1 MQAVPAH
8 NKKDFPPA
16 SSLPLPAKDT
26 PGKDPATGEKTMI
39 RYGVWNG
46 IKYDNRAGGDAAP
59 EGLDLKA
66 IKNFNPGNPID
77 VIIGNAGFLVFDESV
92 SLAGV
97 LLRYY
102 EKVTQASCG
111 RCTPCRTGSRLIEL
125 ALRDLVE
132 GRGDKVDWDHIYES
146 AEQMMLTS
154 LCGIGRTAPAAFV
167 GAMKYFRQ
175 RLLSCPK
182 PMRGDMFTTITAKC
196 IEACPA
202 HVNVPRYIDY
212 VRDGHPELAAGVLLN
227 HYPLVAT
234 CGRVCV
240 RPCEL
245 ACRRNE
251 VDQPIAIRDIKRWV
265 SDNTGVPIHELFK
278 GMKPTV
284 DRSKARVAVVG
295 AGPAGLNCA
304 YHLLLMGYPVDIYDK
319 DTKAGGMALRGIP
332 PYRLPKGLLAQET
345 EAITELGGVWH
356 YGKRLGKDFTVSS
369 LFEEGY
375 AAVFL
380 GIGCAE
386 GAYLG
391 LPGEDRSLNGY
402 QNGIDFLLDVETKLS
417 EGQTPKLEGD
427 VVVVGCGNVAMDCCR
442 SARRITN
449 GKVHVVYRR
458 TRNEASADQ
467 EEIDAALDEGV
478 EFHFLTNPVAITG
491 DNGRVTGVR
500 LTKME
505 LTEKDARGRRGV
517 RPIEGSE
524 FDLPCATVIA
534 AIGQKVERNVF
545 TEADGVLLS
554 RWGTISVTPALAT
567 TRPGVFAGGDCAT
580 GPTTLIGGLSQG
592 EKAATSIDEYLSR
605 GSVGFTP
612 RARMGEIIRDCK
624 LLEDVEP
631 VTPVRTAERQKA
643 PHISVESREKNFCEV
658 DQTFT
663 VEQARAE
670 AARCMRC
677 YRIYSVVTPRPI
689 PGNYNNK
696 PAGGI
701 VF

>member
-1 MQAVPAH
+1 MV
-8 NKKDFPPA
+8 
-16 SSLPLPAKDT
+16 
-26 PGKDPATGEKTMI
+26 

-46 IKYDNRAGGDAAP
+46 IKYDNTLGNDKTP

-66 IKNFNPGNPID
+66 LMNFNPGNPID
-77 VIIGNAGFLVFDESV
+77 VIIGNAGFLVFDDSV

-102 EKVTQASCG
+102 EKVSEASCG
-111 RCTPCRTGSRLIEL
+111 RCTPCCTGSRLIEL

-132 GRGDKVDWDHIYES
+132 GRGAAVDWDHIYES

-167 GAMKYFRQ
+167 GAMKHFRE
-175 RLLSCPK
+175 RLFETAEA
-182 PMRGDMFTTITAKC
+182 MRGDMFVTITAKC

-240 RPCEL
+240 RPCEA

-251 VDQPIAIRDIKRWV
+251 VDKPIAIRDIKRWV
-265 SDNTGVPIHELFK
+265 SDNTGVPIHELFN

-332 PYRLPKGLLAQET
+332 PYRLPKGLLQQET
-345 EAITELGGVWH
+345 DAITELGGVWH
-356 YGKRLGKDFTVSS
+356 YGKRLGKDFSVSS

-391 LPGEDRSLNGY
+391 LPGENRSLSGY
-402 QNGIDFLLDVETKLS
+402 QNGIDFLLNVETQLS
-417 EGQTPKLEGD
+417 EGKTPTLEGD

-442 SARRITN
+442 SARRIAS

-467 EEIDAALDEGV
+467 EEIDAAIDEGV
-478 EFHFLTNPVAITG
+478 EFHFLTNPVAISG
-491 DNGRVTGVR
+491 EEGHVTGVR

-517 RPIEGSE
+517 RPVEGSE

-534 AIGQKVERNVF
+534 AIGQKVERDVF
-545 TEADGVLLS
+545 SEADGVLLN

-580 GPTTLIGGLSQG
+580 GPTTRIGGLSQG
-592 EKAATSIDEYLSR
+592 EKAAYSIDEYLSR

-612 RARMGEIIRDCK
+612 RSRMGEIIRDCK
-624 LLEDVEP
+624 LLEDIEP
-631 VTPVRTAERQKA
+631 VTPVRTAPRQKV
-643 PHISVESREKNFCEV
+643 PHIAVQDREKNFCEV
-658 DQTFT
+658 DLTFT
-663 VEQARAE
+663 DEQARLE
-670 AARCMRC
+670 AQRCMRC
-677 YRIYSVVTPRPI
+677 YRIYAVVTPRPI

-696 PAGGI
+696 RTVSS

>member
-1 MQAVPAH
+1 
-8 NKKDFPPA
+8 
-16 SSLPLPAKDT
+16 
-26 PGKDPATGEKTMI
+26 MI

-46 IKYDNRAGGDAAP
+46 VKYDNTSGGDSAP

-66 IKNFNPGNPID
+66 LASFNPGNPID
-77 VIIGNAGFLVFDESV
+77 VLIGNQGFLVFDESV

-102 EKVTQASCG
+102 EKVSAASCG

-132 GRGDKVDWDHIYES
+132 GRGGTVDWAHIYES

-154 LCGIGRTAPAAFV
+154 LCGIGITSPAAFV
-167 GAMKYFRQ
+167 GAMRYFER
-175 RLLSCPK
+175 RLFSDAS
-182 PMRGDMFTTITAKC
+182 PMKGDMFVTTTAKC
-196 IEACPA
+196 IEACPS
-202 HVNVPRYIDY
+202 HVNIPRYIDY

-240 RPCEL
+240 RPCEA

-251 VDQPIAIRDIKRWV
+251 VDKPIAIRDIKRWV
-265 SDNTGVPIHELFK
+265 SDNTGVPIHHLFK

-304 YHLLLMGYPVDIYDK
+304 YHLLLKGYPVEFFDK

-332 PYRLPKGLLAQET
+332 PYRLPKGLLQQET
-345 EAITELGGVWH
+345 DAITELGGVWH
-356 YGKRLGKDFTVSS
+356 YGKRLGKDFSVSS

-391 LPGEDRSLNGY
+391 LDGEDRSLAGY
-402 QNGIDFLLDVETKLS
+402 QNGIDFLLNVETSLS
-417 EGQTPKLEGD
+417 DGEGEKPRLEGD
-427 VVVVGCGNVAMDCCR
+427 VVIVGCGNVAMDCCR
-442 SARRITN
+442 TARRIAT

-467 EEIDAALDEGV
+467 EEIDTAIDEGV
-478 EFHFLTNPVAITG
+478 AFHFLTNPSGINQEDG
-491 DNGRVTGVR
+491 KVTGVR
-500 LTKME
+500 LTRME

-524 FDLPCATVIA
+524 FDLPCTTVIA

-545 TEADGVLLS
+545 SEADGVLFN
-554 RWGTISVTPALAT
+554 RWGNISVTPALAT

-580 GPTTLIGGLSQG
+580 GPTTLIGGLAQG
-592 EKAATSIDEYLSR
+592 EKAAYSIDEYLSR
-605 GSVGFTP
+605 GSVGFTA
-612 RARMGEIIRDCK
+612 RTRMGEIIRDCK
-624 LLEDVEP
+624 LLEDTEP
-631 VTPVRTAERQKA
+631 VTHVKPEPREKV
-643 PHISVESREKNFCEV
+643 PHIPVQDRNNFCEV
-658 DQTFT
+658 DLTFSD
-663 VEQARAE
+663 EQVQRE
-670 AARCMRC
+670 AKRCMRC
-677 YRIYSVVTPRPI
+677 YRIYAVVTPRPI
-689 PGNYNNK
+689 PGNRTDK
-696 PAGGI
+696 PAHGA
-701 VF
+701 VY

>member
-1 MQAVPAH
+1 
-8 NKKDFPPA
+8 
-16 SSLPLPAKDT
+16 
-26 PGKDPATGEKTMI
+26 MI

-46 IKYDNRAGGDAAP
+46 IKYDNTDGGTDAP

-66 IKNFNPGNPID
+66 LQSFNPGNPID
-77 VIIGNAGFLVFDESV
+77 VVIGNAGFLVFDESV

-102 EKVTQASCG
+102 EKVTAASCG

-132 GRGDKVDWDHIYES
+132 GRGATVDWKHMEES
-146 AEQMMLTS
+146 AEQMMHTS

-167 GAMKYFRQ
+167 GALKHFKHI
-175 RLLSCPK
+175 LFADAK
-182 PMRGDMFTTITAKC
+182 PMRGDIFVTTTAKC
-196 IEACPA
+196 IEACPS

-240 RPCEL
+240 RPCEA

-251 VDQPIAIRDIKRWV
+251 VDKPIAIRDIKRWV

-278 GMKPTV
+278 GMRPTV
-284 DRSKARVAVVG
+284 DGSKGRVAVVG

-304 YHLLLMGYPVDIYDK
+304 YHLLLMGYPVEIFDK

-332 PYRLPKGLLAQET
+332 PYRLPKGLLQQET
-345 EAITELGGVWH
+345 DAIGELGGIWH
-356 YGKRLGKDFTVSS
+356 YGKRLGRDFSVSS
-369 LFEEGY
+369 LFDDGY

-391 LPGEDRSLNGY
+391 LPGEDQSLTGY
-402 QNGIDFLLDVETKLS
+402 QNGIDFLLNVETELS
-417 EGQTPKLEGD
+417 EGKTPVLEGD

-442 SARRITN
+442 SARRIAT

-467 EEIDAALDEGV
+467 EEIDAAIDEGV
-478 EFHFLTNPVAITG
+478 EFHFLTNPVAI
-491 DNGRVTGVR
+491 NGEDGKVTGVR

-517 RPIEGSE
+517 RPVEGSE

-567 TRPGVFAGGDCAT
+567 TRPGAGRKGRVLHRRIPLAR
-580 GPTTLIGGLSQG
+580 LGGL
-592 EKAATSIDEYLSR
+592 Y
-605 GSVGFTP
+605 
-612 RARMGEIIRDCK
+612 
-624 LLEDVEP
+624 
-631 VTPVRTAERQKA
+631 
-643 PHISVESREKNFCEV
+643 
-658 DQTFT
+658 
-663 VEQARAE
+663 
-670 AARCMRC
+670 
-677 YRIYSVVTPRPI
+677 
-689 PGNYNNK
+689 
-696 PAGGI
+696 PALAHG
-701 VF
+701 

>member
-1 MQAVPAH
+1 MV
-8 NKKDFPPA
+8 
-16 SSLPLPAKDT
+16 
-26 PGKDPATGEKTMI
+26 
-39 RYGVWNG
+39 RYSVWNG
-46 IKYDNRAGGDAAP
+46 IKYDNTLGNDKTP

-66 IKNFNPGNPID
+66 LMNFNPGNPID
-77 VIIGNAGFLVFDESV
+77 VIIGNAGFLVFDDSV

-102 EKVTQASCG
+102 EKVSEASCG

-132 GRGDKVDWDHIYES
+132 GRGAAVDWDHIYES

-167 GAMKYFRQ
+167 GAMKHFRE
-175 RLLSCPK
+175 RLFETAEA
-182 PMRGDMFTTITAKC
+182 MRGDMFVTITAKC

-240 RPCEL
+240 RPCEA

-251 VDQPIAIRDIKRWV
+251 VDKPIAIRDIKRWV
-265 SDNTGVPIHELFK
+265 SDNTGVPIHELFN

-332 PYRLPKGLLAQET
+332 PYRLPKGLLQQET
-345 EAITELGGVWH
+345 DAITELGGVWH
-356 YGKRLGKDFTVSS
+356 YGKRLGKDFSVSS

-391 LPGEDRSLNGY
+391 LPGENRSLSGY
-402 QNGIDFLLDVETKLS
+402 QNGIDFLLNVETQLS
-417 EGQTPKLEGD
+417 EGKTPTLEGD

-442 SARRITN
+442 SARRIAS

-467 EEIDAALDEGV
+467 EEIDAAIDEGV
-478 EFHFLTNPVAITG
+478 EFHFLTNPVSVEGDETGHVQSITC
-491 DNGRVTGVR
+491 VR
-500 LTKME
+500 ME
-505 LTEKDARGRRGV
+505 LGEPDESGRR
-517 RPIEGSE
+517 RPVVIEGSE
-524 FDLPCATVIA
+524 FNMEVDAVIMALGTKANQMSYGGTPGLEQTRKGCVA
-534 AIGQKVERNVF
+534 ADENGCTSCPNI
-545 TEADGVLLS
+545 
-554 RWGTISVTPALAT
+554 
-567 TRPGVFAGGDCAT
+567 FAGGDAAT
-580 GPTTLIGGLSQG
+580 G
-592 EKAATSIDEYLSR
+592 AATVILAMGAGKHAAKSIDQYIKS
-605 GSVGFTP
+605 
-612 RARMGEIIRDCK
+612 K
-624 LLEDVEP
+624 
-631 VTPVRTAERQKA
+631 Q
-643 PHISVESREKNFCEV
+643 
-658 DQTFT
+658 
-663 VEQARAE
+663 
-670 AARCMRC
+670 
-677 YRIYSVVTPRPI
+677 
-689 PGNYNNK
+689 
-696 PAGGI
+696 
-701 VF
+701 